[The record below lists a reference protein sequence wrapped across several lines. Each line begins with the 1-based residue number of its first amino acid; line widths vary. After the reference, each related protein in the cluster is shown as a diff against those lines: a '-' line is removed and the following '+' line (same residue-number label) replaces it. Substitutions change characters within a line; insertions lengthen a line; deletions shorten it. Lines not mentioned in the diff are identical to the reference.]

1 MKARNPSELWK
12 NKLQS
17 MMEKS
22 SDICSRNKKIY
33 FNVLL
38 HECDPPILP
47 HTHTHI
53 HPQYIMPGSN
63 SAYNSPGVI
72 LKRDLLQNDKLS
84 WKNYNSFLVI
94 CTPQKRSSYSDS
106 QWPFDSGQQPAASS
120 HPPAKCTSQKAWIR
134 PRALMRV
141 LYFILKFENTTKFPR
156 SSKEK
161 SETK

>member
-94 CTPQKRSSYSDS
+94 CTP
-106 QWPFDSGQQPAASS
+106 
-120 HPPAKCTSQKAWIR
+120 
-134 PRALMRV
+134 
-141 LYFILKFENTTKFPR
+141 
-156 SSKEK
+156 
-161 SETK
+161 